1 MTRETFHRELDRLVD
16 DVMELGRSVA
26 ACLDTMVEA
35 LEREDA
41 ETAREQ
47 IGIDSRYKERG
58 AEIDEECM
66 ILQARQAPV
75 ARDLRLIY
83 TVQAVTNHLVRA
95 GTLCEH
101 ICHAIVETNGADQ
114 DPELSDT
121 LSEMARAARNLFGEG
136 LDVFENRDIDRARDL
151 EAADDKVDLL
161 YSEAMNLIV
170 NPSKEV
176 LGSPEWRAQAS
187 LTIHYLERIADH
199 GVDIG
204 GRTVF
209 LVTGERMESAMRQ
222 YRERRIN
229 SDED

>member
-1 MTRETFHRELDRLVD
+1 MPREIFQRELDRLVEE
-16 DVMELGRSVA
+16 VLELGRDVG

-35 LEREDA
+35 LEKQDA
-41 ETAREQ
+41 EAARRE

-66 ILQARQAPV
+66 VLQARQAPV
-75 ARDLRLIY
+75 ARDLRLVY

-101 ICHAIVETNGADQ
+101 ICHAIVDTGGADR
-114 DPELSDT
+114 DPDLSDT

-136 LDVFENRDIDRARDL
+136 LDVFENRDIDHARDL

-176 LGSPEWRAQAS
+176 LGSPEWRARAA
-187 LTIHYLERIADH
+187 LTVHYLERIADH

-204 GRTVF
+204 ARTVF

-222 YRERRIN
+222 YRERRIE